1 MNDIK
6 ISAIIATHNRA
17 EYLKKALKGLAEQTL
32 PQDHFEIVVVDN
44 ASTDNTKQTV
54 LDIFPLLSN
63 PQYIYES
70 ILGLTHA
77 RDTGW
82 KAARGRYI
90 AFLDDDA
97 IPSPKWL
104 EKIVETFET
113 VTPSP
118 GCVGGKIQPIWES
131 PRPSWL
137 NDKLARCLTILDWS
151 DTPFFIHQPQY
162 VAGTNIA
169 FPRDLIEKVNGFK
182 SDLGRVG
189 KKLLS
194 NEEILISR
202 QIEKMG
208 FKTYYHPDIAVYH
221 HILAS
226 RINKPWF
233 MSRHYWQGVSD
244 AITMRHL
251 DAPSLI
257 SRLRTA
263 MAKARAL
270 LFSPKTLAS
279 FFSDTNDPL
288 QFQQK
293 CSVFYTFGYLR
304 GLL

>member
-1 MNDIK
+1 MDDIK
-6 ISAIIATHNRA
+6 ISAIITTHNRD
-17 EYLKKALKGLAEQTL
+17 EYLKKALKGLSEQTL
-32 PQDHFEIVVVDN
+32 PRNQFEILVVDN
-44 ASTDNTKQTV
+44 ASTDNTKQIV
-54 LDIFPLLSN
+54 SDMFSLLSN
-63 PQYIYES
+63 TQYIYES
-70 ILGLTHA
+70 VLGLTHA
-77 RDTGW
+77 RNTGW
-82 KAARGRYI
+82 MTARGRYI

-97 IPSPKWL
+97 IPSPQWL

-113 VTPSP
+113 VKPSP

-137 NDKLARCLTILDWS
+137 NDKLAQCLTILDWS
-151 DTPFFIHQPQY
+151 DTPSFIKQPQY

-169 FPRDLIEKVNGFK
+169 FPRDLIKKVNGFK

-189 KKLLS
+189 KRLLS
-194 NEEILISR
+194 NEEILITR

-221 HILAS
+221 HIIAS
-226 RINKPWF
+226 RINKTWF
-233 MSRHYWQGVSD
+233 TSRHYWQGVSD

-257 SRLRTA
+257 SRLSTA
-263 MAKARAL
+263 IARAINL
-270 LFSPKTLAS
+270 LFSPRNLAR
-279 FFSDTNDPL
+279 FFLDTDDPL
-288 QFQQK
+288 QFQKK

>member
-6 ISAIIATHNRA
+6 ISAIITTHNRV
-17 EYLKKALKGLAEQTL
+17 EYLKRALNGLAEQTL
-32 PQDHFEIVVVDN
+32 PKNKFEILVVDN
-44 ASTDNTKQTV
+44 ASTDNTKQAV
-54 LDIFPLLSN
+54 LDMLHSLSN
-63 PQYIYES
+63 LQYIYES
-70 ILGLTHA
+70 VLGLPHA
-77 RDTGW
+77 RNTGW
-82 KAARGRYI
+82 KTARGRYI

-97 IPSPKWL
+97 IPSPQWL

-113 VTPSP
+113 VKPKP

-131 PRPSWL
+131 PQPSWL
-137 NDKLARCLTILDWS
+137 NDNLARCLTILDWS
-151 DTPFFIHQPQY
+151 DTPFFIQQPQY
-162 VAGTNIA
+162 VAGANIA

-194 NEEILISR
+194 NDEILVSKR
-202 QIEKMG
+202 IEKMG

-226 RINKPWF
+226 RINKTWF

-244 AITMRHL
+244 AIALRCL
-251 DAPSLI
+251 EVPSI
-257 SRLRTA
+257 KSRLRTA
-263 MAKARAL
+263 MAKAKAL
-270 LFSPKTLAS
+270 LFSPKTLMK

-288 QFQQK
+288 QFQEK
-293 CSVFYTFGYLR
+293 CSIAYTFGYLR